1 MNIAGNT
8 ALHQLVAQAVRKLP
22 VDTTNDAFSNI
33 SNTAA
38 NASTLTSGI
47 APVTSSSSD
56 SSQQDSTYDESFA
69 KLLVQLKSGAAAFE
83 SSVDSNLAAA
93 QGASDN
99 ADTTTGI
106 TSTGDTVAGTD
117 DGAVAADSNTSHS
130 ATLKDFLAYMNESPA
145 EKLRDKMTG
154 VSKSEYDSMTPDQQA
169 AIDKKVQDS
178 LKQQQETATA
188 DVNAK
193 ILAARLA
200 LV

>member
-22 VDTTNDAFSNI
+22 VEANTDAFSNI

-83 SSVDSNLAAA
+83 SSADSNLALA
-93 QGASDN
+93 QGAADN
-99 ADTTTGI
+99 ASTTTSTGTV
-106 TSTGDTVAGTD
+106 TSTGDD
-117 DGAVAADSNTSHS
+117 AVAAASGTSQS
-130 ATLKDFLAYMNESPA
+130 TTLKDFLAYMNESAA
-145 EKLRDKMTG
+145 EKLRDKTTG

>member
-22 VDTTNDAFSNI
+22 VEANTDAFSNI

-56 SSQQDSTYDESFA
+56 SSQKDSTYDESFA

-83 SSVDSNLAAA
+83 SSADSNLALA
-93 QGASDN
+93 QGAADN
-99 ADTTTGI
+99 ASTT
-106 TSTGDTVAGTD
+106 TSTGTVASTGD
-117 DGAVAADSNTSHS
+117 DAVAAASGTSQS
-130 ATLKDFLAYMNESPA
+130 TTLKDFLAYMNESAA
-145 EKLRDKMTG
+145 EKLRDKTTG